1 MNEIIRQYI
10 LDHQHLGASYLHN
23 IFDHPV
29 NLMYDLA
36 RKHAATL
43 SASDL
48 ISIIPPNTLDLRVP
62 IPYDSLRTNLEHL
75 VAVRI
80 ANNPN
85 FTTFTH
91 NLIQGMR

>member
-23 IFDHPV
+23 IFDCSV

-36 RKHAATL
+36 RKHTATL

-62 IPYDSLRTNLEHL
+62 LPYDSLRTNLEHL
-75 VAVRI
+75 VAESI
-80 ANNPN
+80 AHNQN
-85 FTTFTH
+85 FITFAH

>member
-43 SASDL
+43 PASDL
-48 ISIIPPNTLDLRVP
+48 ISIIQPNTLVP
-62 IPYDSLRTNLEHL
+62 LPYDSLRTNLEHL
-75 VAVRI
+75 VAEKI
-80 ANNPN
+80 ASNPN
-85 FTTFTH
+85 FTTFAH
-91 NLIQGMR
+91 NLIRGMR

>member
-23 IFDHPV
+23 IFDHSV

-43 SASDL
+43 SSDDL
-48 ISIIPPNTLDLRVP
+48 ISVIQPNTLDLRVP
-62 IPYDSLRTNLEHL
+62 LPYDSLRTNLEAIL
-75 VAVRI
+75 SETQ
-80 ANNPN
+80 
-85 FTTFTH
+85 FTQE
-91 NLIQGMR
+91 IIDAYAPSVVE